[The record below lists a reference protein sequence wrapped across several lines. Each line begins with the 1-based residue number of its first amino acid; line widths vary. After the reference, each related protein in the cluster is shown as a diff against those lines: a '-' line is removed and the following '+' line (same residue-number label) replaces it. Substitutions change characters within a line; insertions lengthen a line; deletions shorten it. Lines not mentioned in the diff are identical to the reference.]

1 MESSTRN
8 KKRHFITVIYSEN
21 ISILDICVPNIM
33 SSKFIR
39 QNRTKELGGSLIIVL
54 VFNKP
59 LSGTDRIIRQKRNK
73 DGDGLSKTSSE
84 G

>member
-1 MESSTRN
+1 
-8 KKRHFITVIYSEN
+8 
-21 ISILDICVPNIM
+21 M
-33 SSKFIR
+33 SSKFIGK
-39 QNRTKELGGSLIIVL
+39 TELKKELGGSLLIVL

-84 G
+84 V